1 MKVPIYTTEEKTE
14 GEIEISRELFDT
26 PWKPILVHRA
36 AVVEEANRRV
46 KLTHPKD
53 RGDVRGGGRKPWRQ
67 KGTGRARHGSIRSP
81 LWRGGGVT
89 FGSAPRV
96 YEKKI
101 NRKERRLALRSLLSK
116 KYADGDLRVV
126 TPLAAE
132 RVSSKELRERLHT
145 FLHGKTLIVASGGNR
160 SLYLS
165 ARNLSRVGV
174 VRADTLQVGD
184 LLRHRRVLVEAG
196 ALNEIPA

>member
-67 KGTGRARHGSIRSP
+67 KGTGRARHGDVATRP
-81 LWRGGGVT
+81 PARRG
-89 FGSAPRV
+89 
-96 YEKKI
+96 
-101 NRKERRLALRSLLSK
+101 RR
-116 KYADGDLRVV
+116 
-126 TPLAAE
+126 PLAGRHARPE
-132 RVSSKELRERLHT
+132 KPLGQTHARRAHT
-145 FLHGKTLIVASGGNR
+145 G
-160 SLYLS
+160 
-165 ARNLSRVGV
+165 
-174 VRADTLQVGD
+174 Q
-184 LLRHRRVLVEAG
+184 
-196 ALNEIPA
+196 

>member
-1 MKVPIYTTEEKTE
+1 MLAKRIIARLDIKGPNVVKGVRMEGLRIMGDPIT
-14 GEIEISRELFDT
+14 
-26 PWKPILVHRA
+26 
-36 AVVEEANRRV
+36 
-46 KLTHPKD
+46 
-53 RGDVRGGGRKPWRQ
+53 
-67 KGTGRARHGSIRSP
+67 
-81 LWRGGGVT
+81 
-89 FGSAPRV
+89 
-96 YEKKI
+96 
-101 NRKERRLALRSLLSK
+101 LAK
-116 KYADGDLRVV
+116 KYADGHLRVV

>member
-1 MKVPIYTTEEKTE
+1 MKVKVMNGTTP
-14 GEIEISRELFDT
+14 GAEIEVSDAVFGAAFNE
-26 PWKPILVHRA
+26 PLVHQVVVAYQANGRQGTRKQKTRA
-36 AVVEEANRRV
+36 EI
-46 KLTHPKD
+46 
-53 RGDVRGGGRKPWRQ
+53 RGGGRKPWRQ